1 MGQEVPMN
9 VGFESQRK
17 QHLVH
22 LGGTFTPGNLLL
34 AQQTIGHVVLVK
46 EECDQRGLLG
56 RGRGSEA
63 WFRCA
68 GP

>member
-1 MGQEVPMN
+1 MN
-9 VGFESQRK
+9 VGFESQGQ

-46 EECDQRGLLG
+46 EECDQRGASPEKG
-56 RGRGSEA
+56 QGQ
-63 WFRCA
+63 
-68 GP
+68 